1 MYKNIILPAS
11 LLAGTII
18 GAGIFA
24 LPFIFEKAGIIT
36 GLFYLG
42 FFSICFVFIHLMYAD
57 LILKTEGG
65 KNLHRFPGYA
75 KIYLGNWGFWLA
87 ILTTIIGMLFV
98 LTVYLILSVSFINL
112 IKPIGLD
119 ISDVSKLLTFWL
131 FGSAAIFLG
140 IRRIA
145 FSEFLITG
153 GIIVII
159 LIIFSYGLGHFGKI
173 ISVPT
178 FNLQN
183 IFLPYGAVLFA
194 LMGRTAIPAVISYFQ
209 KIREPLV
216 RAKTPIV
223 LGTLMP
229 ALVYLLFVLGILG
242 LSGVV
247 SENAVSGLIGRIP
260 ESILILVGIFGLIS
274 LWSSYIVIGLD
285 VKNALKYDLKFPKIL
300 AGLTVIILPVL
311 LYFWGFQNFLTLVSL
326 IGGIF
331 IALEGIFIALMWLRA
346 RKTRL
351 PAPEAAGLGGQ
362 VKSEEVIFKKL
373 NPLIVYALII
383 IFIGGIVYEIIH

>member
-18 GAGIFA
+18 GAGVFA
-24 LPFIFEKAGIIT
+24 LPFVFEKAGIMT

-42 FFSICFVFIHLMYAD
+42 FFSVAFVFIHLMYAD

-65 KNLHRFPGYA
+65 RNFHRFPGYA

-98 LTVYLILSVSFINL
+98 LTVYLILSISFINL
-112 IKPIGLD
+112 IYPIGLD
-119 ISDVSKLLTFWL
+119 ISDASKLLIFWF
-131 FGSAAIFLG
+131 FGSAAIFSG

-153 GIIVII
+153 GIIAII
-159 LIIFSYGLGHFGKI
+159 LIIFSYGLGYFGKI

-216 RAKTPIV
+216 QAKTPII

-229 ALVYLLFVLGILG
+229 ALVYLLFVFGIWG
-242 LSGVV
+242 LSEIV
-247 SENAVSGLIGRIP
+247 SEDAVSGLVGQIP
-260 ESILILVGIFGLIS
+260 QWVLTLVGIFGLIS
-274 LWSSYIVIGLD
+274 LWSSYIIIGLD
-285 VKNALKYDLKFPKIL
+285 IKNSLKFDLKFPKIL
-300 AGLTVIILPVL
+300 AGLTVVVLPAL
-311 LYFWGFQNFLTLVSL
+311 LYFWGFQSFLTLVGL
-326 IGGIF
+326 VGGIF
-331 IALEGIFIALMWLRA
+331 IALEGIFIVLMWIRA
-346 RKTRL
+346 SK
-351 PAPEAAGLGGQ
+351 AKAEQ
-362 VKSEEVIFKKL
+362 IIFKKL
-373 NPLIVYALII
+373 NPLIIYALITV
-383 IFIGGIVYEIIH
+383 FIGGILYEIIH